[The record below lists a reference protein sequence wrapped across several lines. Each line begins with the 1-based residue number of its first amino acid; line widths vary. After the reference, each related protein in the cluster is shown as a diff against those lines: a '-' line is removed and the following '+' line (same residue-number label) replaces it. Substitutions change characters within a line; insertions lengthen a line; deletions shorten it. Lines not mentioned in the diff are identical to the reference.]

1 MDKEEIKRLIYYKKI
16 IKKEK
21 KELIKDF
28 NNKIDHLNKVEQEI
42 NEELKRLRLE

>member
-42 NEELKRLRLE
+42 NEELKGLD